1 MAHHQH
7 LRRHVS
13 CAAYAVP
20 RRGAQFFPWPGESW
34 KSGTL
39 ALLVDHSMSSKR
51 KSVRSAGAGS
61 SLQATSSGDE
71 GSESSASSIEDD
83 SADSSSSSDDAGE
96 ETIGMKVARQRVVK
110 GTSSRY
116 ERCIRSMGRWM
127 KDNGLVPSSRLKPP
141 LNQNAVEKFFDHL
154 DKKRVQWRNHPNPSQ
169 VKRLSL
175 GAVRAVGS
183 AIFHL
188 YRIHSLGVCDRLKI
202 FFNNFHRYHIL
213 NIAQDKA
220 HVPPLFP
227 SSGSSEAISVE
238 AYQLLCLRAWQYTPD
253 SLTGQGTGRNWANC
267 RSLPLFFT
275 QAKPLMSR
283 RERLVRTQFQ
293 FLKKIED
300 HICYKTPTTKSDQEG
315 TLSYWKA
322 VFGMPHV
329 PQCCPFLSLGIE
341 VMSRSVHDSDESFR
355 TIFPKSF
362 ADNSHGFIRAFVNSF
377 SESDRC
383 VMNLGHCSVLPITSH
398 TPKRSACF
406 QLHACEGVNWNSA
419 MQRGDHDIGT
429 EGHYLS
435 QPADGQDQIMGR
447 VLADMPFGWA
457 GWQMLPPY
465 FPEDVDIQVR
475 DLIPAYDKFP
485 VETRS
490 IFRLLIASV
499 VYHTQWLETNVPPV
513 NPIFSIPLLSSA
525 RDVNLRLRERL
536 QGGKFGGSMKATGY
550 SIMGGTHQKVD
561 EILTILQQRSTSVGA
576 VSETPV
582 VVGASAAPS
591 APVAPNHVM
600 RMLTDIHCV
609 IHGKPSSIGPIPIA
623 EVPSTFKLPTGYR
636 PEQLWRQWF
645 GGHPRPWRFL
655 VNKNLSSK
663 QERDLLKK
671 YGDVMEAIRCRVP
684 IAWIEADF
692 DGAFRACWTKFCQ
705 VAQFSVT
712 SQWSCAYMYDKL
724 TKEIEDRLRATSVLS
739 AKEFV
744 LAKAS
749 VQLRA
754 ALHSVDVAQGVVRE
768 AALAS
773 LPSALNEAARAHHAA
788 DTVAGVVAQ
797 ASGRDELQCVQ
808 CWVCA
813 NFTPPAN
820 LRHHFIYHHA
830 EEMSALRE
838 LERRM
843 PGAFPGV
850 LTLWQDCSERVLCNR
865 KGLTWMSVTGRIDAG
880 HAGQL
885 WRRALNLTYLFRGTV
900 SRMNDKGAIT
910 ASGAGM
916 LSLVDGTETV
926 AVIFGRF
933 LEQGTLDV
941 SHFHI
946 EMHKTHAKW
955 GVGDAMQQ
963 CDALEIE

>member
-1 MAHHQH
+1 MD
-7 LRRHVS
+7 
-13 CAAYAVP
+13 
-20 RRGAQFFPWPGESW
+20 GSW
-34 KSGTL
+34 KSGAL
-39 ALLVDHSMSSKR
+39 ALLCDHSMSSKNKR
-51 KSVRSAGAGS
+51 VASVGFQAPS
-61 SLQATSSGDE
+61 SDDE
-71 GSESSASSIEDD
+71 GSESSASSFEDD
-83 SADSSSSSDDAGE
+83 STDSSSSSDDAGE
-96 ETIGMKVARQRVVK
+96 ESIGMKVARQRVVK
-110 GTSSRY
+110 STRSRY

-127 KDNGLVPSSRLKPP
+127 KDNGLVPSLRLAPP
-141 LNQNAVEKFFDHL
+141 LNQHAVEVFFDHL
-154 DKKRVQWRNHPNPSQ
+154 DKKRVKWHNHPNPSQ

-188 YRIHSLGVCDRLKI
+188 YRIHSLAVCDRLKI

-227 SSGSSEAISVE
+227 SSGNSEAISVE
-238 AYQLLCLRAWQYTPD
+238 AYQLLCLRAWQYTPE

-293 FLKKIED
+293 FLKKHED

-341 VMSRSVHDSDESFR
+341 VMSRSVHDSEESFR
-355 TIFPKSF
+355 MIFPKSF
-362 ADNSHGFIRAFVNSF
+362 ADNSHAFIRAFVNSF
-377 SESDRC
+377 SECDRC

-447 VLADMPFGWA
+447 VLADLPFGWA

-465 FPEDVDIQVR
+465 FPEDVDIEVR
-475 DLIPAYDKFP
+475 DLIPAFDKFP

-490 IFRLLIASV
+490 IFRFLIASV
-499 VYHTQWLETNVPPV
+499 VYHTQWLETNVPSV
-513 NPIFSIPLLSSA
+513 NPIFSIPLLSSR
-525 RDVNLRLRERL
+525 RDVNVRLRERL

-561 EILTILQQRSTSVGA
+561 EILKILQHSAPTVAACGTGA
-576 VSETPV
+576 VVSLTQPAPV
-582 VVGASAAPS
+582 VASAAQS
-591 APVAPNHVM
+591 TAVVAPNHVM
-600 RMLTDIHCV
+600 RLLSDIHCV
-609 IHGKPSSIGPIPIA
+609 VHGKPSSIGPIPIA

-655 VNKNLSSK
+655 VNKNLTSK

-705 VAQFSVT
+705 VAHFSIT
-712 SQWSCAYMYDKL
+712 CQWSCAYMYDKV
-724 TKEIEDRLRATSVLS
+724 TKDIEDRLRATSVLS
-739 AKEFV
+739 AQEFV
-744 LAKAS
+744 LAKAN
-749 VQLRA
+749 VKLRA
-754 ALHSVDVAQGVVRE
+754 ALHSVDLAQGLVRE
-768 AALAS
+768 AAMAS
-773 LPSALNEAARAHHAA
+773 LPPAISQAARAQLAA
-788 DTVAGVVAQ
+788 DTVASVVAQ

-820 LRHHFIYHHA
+820 LRSHFIYHHA
-830 EEMSALRE
+830 EDLSALRE

-843 PGAFPGV
+843 PSAFPGV

-865 KGLTWMSVTGRIDAG
+865 KGLSWMSVDGRIDSG

-885 WRRALNLTYLFRGTV
+885 WRRAQNRTYLFRGAV
-900 SRMNDKGAIT
+900 SQIQTKFAIT

-916 LSLVDGTETV
+916 LSVLDGTETE
-926 AVIFGRF
+926 AVTFGKF
-933 LEQGTLDV
+933 VGEGILDV
-941 SHFHI
+941 SHLHI
-946 EMHKTHAKW
+946 EMHKTHARW
-955 GVGDAMQQ
+955 GVGQSMQE
-963 CDALEIE
+963 CDAFDIE